1 MFRSGLAEYNAMS
14 TAFANFVKTGDPNG
28 PGVPQWQEF
37 GATGKV
43 MYFAV
48 DTRRWNPG
56 ARVGAPGL
64 QLSTR
69 VPPCATSQ

>member
-48 DTRRWNPG
+48 DTRSGPEEHRERYEFLD
-56 ARVGAPGL
+56 AM
-64 QLSTR
+64 TID
-69 VPPCATSQ
+69 

>member
-1 MFRSGLAEYNAMS
+1 MS
-14 TAFANFVKTGDPNG
+14 DNDPYRAYLLENILPGDPNG

-48 DTRRWNPG
+48 DTRSGPEEHRERSEFLD
-56 ARVGAPGL
+56 AM
-64 QLSTR
+64 TID
-69 VPPCATSQ
+69 